1 MASTRKR
8 PRPAKSSKLVVRHT
22 LRNVSK
28 AELVRM
34 AEAGR
39 EAQRC
44 EAVLARSGDN
54 PVGELLRGCGTF
66 QEWSHY
72 PTDDVYDPATH
83 AQYYYHAHPPEERS
97 WAEHG
102 HFHLFLRA
110 KGVPKG
116 IRPAPVAGNRDDD
129 LCHLIAVS
137 MDHYGRPIRLFTT
150 NRWVTGETW
159 YAARDVIALL
169 DLFDVDV
176 ARPNWV
182 VNRWLTALVRLF
194 RPRIAALIRARDE
207 AIAQWRASHPEANV
221 LEDRALEVTS
231 WDRIDVARQIGQ
243 VAAALRAG
251 R

>member
-1 MASTRKR
+1 MASARKR
-8 PRPAKSSKLVVRHT
+8 FRLTESSMHAVRRA
-22 LRNVSK
+22 LRDVSE
-28 AELVRM
+28 AELARM

-39 EAQRC
+39 EVRRC
-44 EAVLARSGDN
+44 EAVFARGGDN
-54 PVGELLRGCGTF
+54 PVGELLRGSGVF
-66 QEWSHY
+66 NEWSHY
-72 PTDDVYDPATH
+72 PADDAYDPATR
-83 AQYYYHAHPPEERS
+83 AQYYYHAHPPKKRP

-110 KGVPKG
+110 KSMPKS
-116 IRPAPVAGNRDDD
+116 IRPAPVAGAKGDA
-129 LCHLIAVS
+129 LCHLVAIS
-137 MDHYGRPIRLFTT
+137 MDRYGRPIRLFTT

-194 RPRIAALIRARDE
+194 RPQIVALIHERDE
-207 AIAQWRASHPEANV
+207 VIARRRASRPKADA
-221 LEDRALEVTS
+221 LEDRTLEVTS
-231 WDRIDVARQIGQ
+231 WNRIDVGRQIDQ
-243 VAAALRAG
+243 VAATLHAG